1 MQQWSRLRPA
11 LARRAAILFVPLG
24 LAAHPCESCHPR
36 EVAGYGHSSMER
48 SLRRPGNEP
57 AGAFTAAGSGTRF
70 TIHSDSKGTW
80 QRMERAG
87 HVSQYRVAYV
97 IGSGSHAEGYIIQI
111 GDHLFQSPI
120 CYYTNR
126 RAYDLAPGYENIPE
140 PDFTR
145 PVNEECLLCH
155 SGRPLPVPGT
165 VNRYSPPVFV
175 EEAISCA
182 RCHGPVEEH
191 LRRPVPGS
199 IVNPAKLAPAA
210 RDSICEQCHLAG
222 VTRVL
227 NPGKTFADFRPG
239 RQLEEVFTVYIRA
252 GARAFRVISHEE
264 QLALSA
270 CARNSAGKLWCGT
283 CHDPHP
289 QTTPTSRTY
298 SARCQ
303 ACHDGK
309 LPKAHPAGADCVRCH
324 MTSRQAQDGGHTVFT
339 DHRITK
345 RPEPDEPLPPQGD
358 LVAWRDPEPA
368 LQARNLALAY
378 VNAGI
383 AGRSPVQIV
392 RGYRMLTEVQRAAP
406 DDIGV
411 LKAIGRVLLLGKHPV
426 EALRAFE
433 RVLQLSPGDAASE
446 EDVGVAFLESGEL
459 EKAASHL
466 ERALELDPLLLPA
479 ATTLEEVYRRRGEGE
494 KASALAGR
502 IRSRLDVPIPSGGG
516 R

>member
-1 MQQWSRLRPA
+1 
-11 LARRAAILFVPLG
+11 
-24 LAAHPCESCHPR
+24 
-36 EVAGYGHSSMER
+36 
-48 SLRRPGNEP
+48 
-57 AGAFTAAGSGTRF
+57 
-70 TIHSDSKGTW
+70 
-80 QRMERAG
+80 
-87 HVSQYRVAYV
+87 
-97 IGSGSHAEGYIIQI
+97 
-111 GDHLFQSPI
+111 
-120 CYYTNR
+120 
-126 RAYDLAPGYENIPE
+126 
-140 PDFTR
+140 
-145 PVNEECLLCH
+145 
-155 SGRPLPVPGT
+155 
-165 VNRYSPPVFV
+165 
-175 EEAISCA
+175 
-182 RCHGPVEEH
+182 
-191 LRRPVPGS
+191 
-199 IVNPAKLAPAA
+199 
-210 RDSICEQCHLAG
+210 
-222 VTRVL
+222 
-227 NPGKTFADFRPG
+227 
-239 RQLEEVFTVYIRA
+239 
-252 GARAFRVISHEE
+252 
-264 QLALSA
+264 
-270 CARNSAGKLWCGT
+270 
-283 CHDPHP
+283 
-289 QTTPTSRTY
+289 
-298 SARCQ
+298 
-303 ACHDGK
+303 
-309 LPKAHPAGADCVRCH
+309 

-383 AGRSPVQIV
+383 AGRSPAQIV

-411 LKAIGRVLLLGKHPV
+411 LKGIGRVLLLGKHPV